1 MTGGIYPG
9 SGPDRQYTPIT
20 RSEALA
26 ILAIC
31 GAILAL
37 AILGAVI

>member
-1 MTGGIYPG
+1 MT
-9 SGPDRQYTPIT
+9 IT
-20 RSEALA
+20 TEEIELLA
-26 ILAIC
+26 QTHDLVRFTR